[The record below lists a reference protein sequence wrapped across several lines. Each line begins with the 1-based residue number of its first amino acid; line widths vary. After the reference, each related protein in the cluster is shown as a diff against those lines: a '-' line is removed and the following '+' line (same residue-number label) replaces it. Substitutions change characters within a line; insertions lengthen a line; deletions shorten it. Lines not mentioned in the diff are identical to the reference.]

1 MATNAPVMPHRA
13 ADIQGVL
20 SGDLYSQPVPTVDG
34 VKQVLDTLK
43 DRVQALSPAQMQGI
57 AFLEHLQSRPI
68 HNGAKPYEHII
79 QTLREESYRV
89 APPGFFIRVI
99 EALIPRPISVDA
111 KTAEKMKKEANSQR

>member
-1 MATNAPVMPHRA
+1 MGSNNLMPHKS

-20 SGDLYSQPVPTVDG
+20 TGDLYSQPVPTVDG

-57 AFLEHLQSRPI
+57 AYMEYLQSR
-68 HNGAKPYEHII
+68 HLHKGERPYDHII

-111 KTAEKMKKEANSQR
+111 KTADKMKKEANSQR